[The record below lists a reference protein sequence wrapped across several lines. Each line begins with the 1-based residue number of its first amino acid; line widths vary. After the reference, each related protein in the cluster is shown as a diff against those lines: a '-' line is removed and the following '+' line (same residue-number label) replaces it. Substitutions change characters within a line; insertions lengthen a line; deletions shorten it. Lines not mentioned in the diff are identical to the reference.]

1 MAPETAMLGL
11 KKLPE
16 AINTKPKEWIVTD
29 WPDLTKMDVF
39 NKVEGTDPWL
49 QTR

>member
-16 AINTKPKEWIVTD
+16 AINTKPREWVLND
-29 WPDLTKMDVF
+29 WPDLKQMEVF
-39 NKVEGTDPWL
+39 KND
-49 QTR
+49 